1 MVKFNYF
8 FSILLVLIIVAI
20 TSNTYGQ
27 SHDVSHDSEHEF
39 KKFRMAVNLGHAYI
53 PTASVADNKFL
64 IIPVWGLD
72 FQYWVNEK
80 WGVALKN
87 DIEIAKYT
95 INKDDS
101 EQLRENPVIISLP
114 VLYSPWDN
122 GLTFMLGPGIEL
134 EGHKNFSIFRFGL
147 GYEFEFG
154 NHWDFAPEVVYDL
167 KDGHIN
173 SLTIA
178 IGVGKRF

>member
-1 MVKFNYF
+1 MNRFT
-8 FSILLVLIIVAI
+8 LLVILIFIVW
-20 TSNTYGQ
+20 TSSINAQ
-27 SHDVSHDSEHEF
+27 SHDILHNNGHEF
-39 KKFRMAVNLGHAYI
+39 KKLRIAVNLGHAYI

-72 FQYWVNEK
+72 FQYWFNEK

-95 INKDDS
+95 INDKDDPS
-101 EQLRENPVIISLP
+101 DDLERINPLIISLP
-114 VLYSPWDN
+114 VLFSPWDN

-154 NHWDFAPEVVYDL
+154 KHWDFAPEFVYDI